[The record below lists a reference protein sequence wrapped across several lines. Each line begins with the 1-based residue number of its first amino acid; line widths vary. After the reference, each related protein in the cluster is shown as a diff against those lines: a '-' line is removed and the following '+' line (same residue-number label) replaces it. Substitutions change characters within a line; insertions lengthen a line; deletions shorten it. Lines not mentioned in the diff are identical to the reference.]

1 MKIVAIVIGV
11 VVVAVVIIVG
21 SMVWIASHKI
31 ALDDPK
37 LRDRFEASFTKSC
50 LDGAERR
57 LASADKT
64 VTDDMVHKLGEAC
77 DCLAGEMGVR
87 AARNGGISLIDMS
100 MQSAE
105 FRAQMQ
111 DAQQAC
117 AAKLGSQGN

>member
-1 MKIVAIVIGV
+1 VKIVAIVIGV

-21 SMVWIASHKI
+21 TGVWIASHKI

-37 LRDRFEASFTKSC
+37 LRERFEASYTKSC
-50 LDGAERR
+50 VDTAERR
-57 LASADKT
+57 LTNAGKS
-64 VTDDMVHKLGEAC
+64 VTDEMAHKLGEAC
-77 DCLAGEMGVR
+77 DCLAGEMADR
-87 AARNGGISLIDMS
+87 SARNGGFSLIDMS